1 DVVGLVRIT
10 QVALETVVAILLSV
24 KVEIT
29 AVANLSAP
37 GDFAGTTDK
46 CGAGGHAGHAFVV
59 DRRDDVETAD
69 GAFSGIGMIP
79 RDGKYLGRAT
89 GSERSYS
96 ARRICAV
103 TPVDARCV
111 MARAGRGSGIGGVRL
126 RSARVGESRHR
137 LRTGVGADVGLKG
150 EAAAGVHRRIANIN
164 GESFGIGLAVESIR
178 DGNRHGVRSLFGVF
192 VIFGRQRSR
201 TVHGESS
208 M

>member
-1 DVVGLVRIT
+1 
-10 QVALETVVAILLSV
+10 
-24 KVEIT
+24 
-29 AVANLSAP
+29 
-37 GDFAGTTDK
+37 
-46 CGAGGHAGHAFVV
+46 
-59 DRRDDVETAD
+59 
-69 GAFSGIGMIP
+69 MIP

-150 EAAAGVHRRIANIN
+150 EAAASVHRRIANIN

-201 TVHGESS
+201 TVRCESS
-208 M
+208 MWRAVPPIDIHRPRASVRIAERAEVKQVCRTFDRHLAGGWTYRWRSALG